1 MPRSPGSS
9 PLASLGE
16 FGLIDRL
23 RRLVPA
29 AGPGVTIGIGDD
41 AAVLQCAGPVVATCD
56 IQVEGVHF
64 TWALCGPEDV
74 GWRALAVS
82 LSDIAAM
89 GGVPRYAL
97 VSLAL
102 PAETTPAT
110 IEGIYRGLAEIAGA
124 YDVRIVGGNI
134 SRTTG
139 PLIVDVTALGSLDG
153 SRHAVTRAGA
163 RPGDGVWVTGTVGG
177 AAAGRFLLE
186 HPEVRVPGA
195 AALAAAYRR
204 PTPRVQAG
212 RVLAERPVS
221 AMIDTSDGTAGDLL
235 HLVEASNVGVR
246 LDEER
251 LPQPQGLP
259 QAARAAGLDPAAW
272 ALGGGEDYELLFTA
286 DREFDA
292 RAPGAAEQMDVPL
305 TRIGEILP
313 EPEGRWIVRPG
324 GRRRPLAAQG
334 WDHFSA
340 TSRGRRAISRTPP
353 TEHAGGGDATTRR

>member
-1 MPRSPGSS
+1 MPRSPGSAKRK
-9 PLASLGE
+9 PTEARGRAKAAGDRGKGPALASVGE

-41 AAVLQCAGPVVATCD
+41 AAVLECDGPVVATCD

-64 TWALCGPEDV
+64 TWELCGPEDV
-74 GWRALAVS
+74 GWRALAVN

-89 GGVPRYAL
+89 GGRPRYAL
-97 VSLAL
+97 ISLAL
-102 PAETTPAT
+102 PAATPLAT
-110 IEGIYRGLAEIAGA
+110 IEGLYRGLAEIAIA
-124 YDVRIVGGNI
+124 YRVLIVGGNI
-134 SRTTG
+134 SGTAG

-153 SRHAVTRAGA
+153 TRRAVRRAGA
-163 RPGDGVWVTGTVGG
+163 RPGDGVWVTGTVGK
-177 AAAGRFLLE
+177 AAAGRFLLQ

-204 PTPRVQAG
+204 PSPRVQAAQILG
-212 RVLAERPVS
+212 ERPPS
-221 AMIDTSDGTAGDLL
+221 AMIDTSDGTASDLL

-246 LDEER
+246 LDEDR
-251 LPQPQGLP
+251 LPQPEGLP

-272 ALGGGEDYELLFTA
+272 ALAGGEDYELLFTA
-286 DREFDA
+286 DRGFDA
-292 RAPGAAEQMDVPL
+292 LAPDAAERMRVPL

-313 EPEGRWIVRPG
+313 EPEGRWIYRPG
-324 GRRRPLAAQG
+324 GPRRPLAAQG

-340 TSRGRRAISRTPP
+340 RR
-353 TEHAGGGDATTRR
+353 

>member
-97 VSLAL
+97 ISLAL

-163 RPGDGVWVTGTVGG
+163 RPGDGVWVTGTGGG

-195 AALAAAYRR
+195 A
-204 PTPRVQAG
+204 
-212 RVLAERPVS
+212 
-221 AMIDTSDGTAGDLL
+221 
-235 HLVEASNVGVR
+235 
-246 LDEER
+246 
-251 LPQPQGLP
+251 
-259 QAARAAGLDPAAW
+259 
-272 ALGGGEDYELLFTA
+272 
-286 DREFDA
+286 
-292 RAPGAAEQMDVPL
+292 EQLDVPL
-305 TRIGEILP
+305 SRIGQTLP
-313 EPEGRWIVRPG
+313 RPGGRRIGRRG